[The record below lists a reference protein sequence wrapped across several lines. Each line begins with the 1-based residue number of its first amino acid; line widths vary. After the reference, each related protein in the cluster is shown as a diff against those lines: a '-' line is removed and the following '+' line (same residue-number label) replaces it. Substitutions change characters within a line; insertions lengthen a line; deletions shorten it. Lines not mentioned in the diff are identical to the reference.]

1 MAKSSRRNKAIGEA
15 VRAARLPKQ
24 TPIENDQ
31 PPVRV
36 LPGRRVR
43 VLRGQL
49 DLYGHEHGG
58 EAA

>member
-24 TPIENDQ
+24 TPTESDQ

-36 LPGRRVR
+36 LPGKVK

-58 EAA
+58 DAA